1 MKKRYIVVLA
11 VLVVILAFI
20 GLVIA
25 SDFALLLLFININN
39 DLDGITEPSTSFL
52 DRFPVERPF
61 SVVGNRAMCMHGDFQ
76 GGASW
81 SCQTELYGTC
91 VYTENFGQM
100 LPTVVKCQR

>member
-11 VLVVILAFI
+11 VLVAILVFI

-25 SDFALLLLFININN
+25 SDFALLIFFISSNN
-39 DLDGITEPSTSFL
+39 DLDGITEPSKSFF
-52 DRFPVERPF
+52 DMFPVERPF

-81 SCQTELYGTC
+81 NCQTALYGTC
-91 VYTENFGQM
+91 TYTETFGQA